1 MIKTKMIQD
10 GASYCDDRLDTKIND
25 FIEKN
30 NIKDNVSFNDVRF
43 IDIKFTSVN
52 NRATALIIYEVEED
66 E

>member
-10 GASYCDDRLDTKIND
+10 ASLSCYDRLDTKIND

-30 NIKDNVSFNDVRF
+30 NIKDNVSFNDVRL